1 MDTKLLERESLNESV
16 TVSCLL
22 NESVN
27 VSCLLSRF
35 ELPMDMKLLE
45 RELLLNGSVTVSCLL
60 FVE

>member
-1 MDTKLLERESLNESV
+1 MDMKLLERESLNESV
-16 TVSCLL
+16 T
-22 NESVN
+22 

-60 FVE
+60 NGSVTVSCLSFVE

>member
-1 MDTKLLERESLNESV
+1 MDMKLLERESLNKSV
-16 TVSCLL
+16 T
-22 NESVN
+22 

>member
-1 MDTKLLERESLNESV
+1 MDMKLLERESLNESV

-22 NESVN
+22 
-27 VSCLLSRF
+27 SRF
-35 ELPMDMKLLE
+35 ELPMYMKLLE